1 MYIAQHGN
9 NQEREGSKETSE
21 VAQIKLDGI
30 ENARMEI
37 AFPSVS
43 LGRAVL

>member
-9 NQEREGSKETSE
+9 NQEGERSKETSE
-21 VAQIKLDGI
+21 VAQINLDGI
-30 ENARMEI
+30 ENTRMEI

-43 LGRAVL
+43 LGRTVL